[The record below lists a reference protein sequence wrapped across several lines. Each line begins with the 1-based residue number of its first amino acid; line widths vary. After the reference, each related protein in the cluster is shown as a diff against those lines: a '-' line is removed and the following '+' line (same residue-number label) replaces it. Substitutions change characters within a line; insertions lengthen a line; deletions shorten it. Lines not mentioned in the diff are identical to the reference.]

1 VINLSSDTL
10 RTHNGTRR
18 SDKVEGIPLQGLITI
33 IARHRSSFCR
43 HDRTRYRIARRGM
56 SFASKWMRISRAG
69 RVNYPLTMERCRGGR
84 GGGVFLL
91 RSIIPDEALRALPKR
106 VSGLLSPRSSRKECR
121 YRAIPL
127 FRLPAGPTGSINV
140 AEIGHDAGYQIER
153 PRYRAFLYN
162 CESYGGSFRAYFS
175 ARSVSSE

>member
-1 VINLSSDTL
+1 LCLLAINLSSDTL
-10 RTHNGTRR
+10 RTHNGARQ
-18 SDKVEGIPLQGLITI
+18 SDRVEGIPLHGLITI

-56 SFASKWMRISRAG
+56 SFASKWMRISRMAG
-69 RVNYPLTMERCRGGR
+69 RVNYPLTMERWLRRRAGR
-84 GGGVFLL
+84 GGVFLL

-127 FRLPAGPTGSINV
+127 FRLPARPTGPIKLV
-140 AEIGHDAGYQIER
+140 EIAKMQATNTER
-153 PRYRAFLYN
+153 PRHRARYPL
-162 CESYGGSFRAYFS
+162 
-175 ARSVSSE
+175 